1 MKARIKF
8 RKNGVMKFIGHLD
21 IMRYFQKAI
30 RRAEIPIAF
39 TSGYSPHMI
48 MSFANPLGV
57 GLTSDGEYFDIEL
70 TESITSKEAVRRL
83 NEQMVDGME
92 IVSFV
97 QIPDDKKS
105 KGMSI
110 VAGADYLS
118 SVKNGSLPEDLA
130 EKLEAF
136 YAQNEICVVKKTK
149 KSEKE
154 VDIRPMIYK
163 LECRDGKIYMR
174 VAAGSVQN
182 LKPELVTEAFVRY
195 LGMDAEE
202 VTFTHHRLETF
213 AESEDADGK
222 ILKEGV
228 DYEVFLDDN
237 VEIGEAWA
245 GVHGIGDYEGL
256 LSSTFYIVNPG
267 SQDPEPDPSPNP
279 RPGTD
284 SSKSILIGS
293 IKISGISNK
302 IAAGKK
308 IALKANISPANATN
322 KTLVWTSSNPKAA
335 TVNANGIVTMKKGS
349 GGKKVT
355 ITAKAADGSGKK
367 AVYTITGMKGVV
379 KKVTISGKKTVKAGK
394 SIKLKAKVKATKKAN
409 TRLFWK
415 SSNQKFATVKNG
427 KVKAKKNAKGKKVK
441 ITAMATDGSGK
452 KKSVTIKIR

>member
-70 TESITSKEAVRRL
+70 TESIASKEAVRRL

-195 LGMDAEE
+195 LGMYAEE

-213 AESEDADGK
+213 AESENTESK
-222 ILKEGV
+222 MILVPLNALGT
-228 DYEVFLDDN
+228 
-237 VEIGEAWA
+237 EI
-245 GVHGIGDYEGL
+245 V
-256 LSSTFYIVNPG
+256 
-267 SQDPEPDPSPNP
+267 
-279 RPGTD
+279 
-284 SSKSILIGS
+284 
-293 IKISGISNK
+293 
-302 IAAGKK
+302 
-308 IALKANISPANATN
+308 
-322 KTLVWTSSNPKAA
+322 
-335 TVNANGIVTMKKGS
+335 
-349 GGKKVT
+349 
-355 ITAKAADGSGKK
+355 
-367 AVYTITGMKGVV
+367 
-379 KKVTISGKKTVKAGK
+379 
-394 SIKLKAKVKATKKAN
+394 
-409 TRLFWK
+409 
-415 SSNQKFATVKNG
+415 
-427 KVKAKKNAKGKKVK
+427 
-441 ITAMATDGSGK
+441 
-452 KKSVTIKIR
+452 

>member
-1 MKARIKF
+1 
-8 RKNGVMKFIGHLD
+8 MKFIGHLD

-70 TESITSKEAVRRL
+70 TESIASKEAVRRL

-118 SVKNGSLPEDLA
+118 SVKNGSLPEDLT

-213 AESEDADGK
+213 AESENTESK
-222 ILKEGV
+222 MILVPLNALGT
-228 DYEVFLDDN
+228 
-237 VEIGEAWA
+237 EI
-245 GVHGIGDYEGL
+245 V
-256 LSSTFYIVNPG
+256 
-267 SQDPEPDPSPNP
+267 
-279 RPGTD
+279 
-284 SSKSILIGS
+284 
-293 IKISGISNK
+293 
-302 IAAGKK
+302 
-308 IALKANISPANATN
+308 
-322 KTLVWTSSNPKAA
+322 
-335 TVNANGIVTMKKGS
+335 
-349 GGKKVT
+349 
-355 ITAKAADGSGKK
+355 
-367 AVYTITGMKGVV
+367 
-379 KKVTISGKKTVKAGK
+379 
-394 SIKLKAKVKATKKAN
+394 
-409 TRLFWK
+409 
-415 SSNQKFATVKNG
+415 
-427 KVKAKKNAKGKKVK
+427 
-441 ITAMATDGSGK
+441 
-452 KKSVTIKIR
+452 

>member
-70 TESITSKEAVRRL
+70 TESIASKEAVRRL

-154 VDIRPMIYK
+154 VDIRQMIYK

-195 LGMDAEE
+195 LGIDAEE

-213 AESEDADGK
+213 AESENTESK
-222 ILKEGV
+222 MILVPLNALGT
-228 DYEVFLDDN
+228 
-237 VEIGEAWA
+237 EI
-245 GVHGIGDYEGL
+245 V
-256 LSSTFYIVNPG
+256 
-267 SQDPEPDPSPNP
+267 
-279 RPGTD
+279 
-284 SSKSILIGS
+284 
-293 IKISGISNK
+293 
-302 IAAGKK
+302 
-308 IALKANISPANATN
+308 
-322 KTLVWTSSNPKAA
+322 
-335 TVNANGIVTMKKGS
+335 
-349 GGKKVT
+349 
-355 ITAKAADGSGKK
+355 
-367 AVYTITGMKGVV
+367 
-379 KKVTISGKKTVKAGK
+379 
-394 SIKLKAKVKATKKAN
+394 
-409 TRLFWK
+409 
-415 SSNQKFATVKNG
+415 
-427 KVKAKKNAKGKKVK
+427 
-441 ITAMATDGSGK
+441 
-452 KKSVTIKIR
+452 

>member
-1 MKARIKF
+1 
-8 RKNGVMKFIGHLD
+8 MKFIGHLD

-70 TESITSKEAVRRL
+70 TESIASKEAVRRL

-222 ILKEGV
+222 IVLV
-228 DYEVFLDDN
+228 PLDALGT
-237 VEIGEAWA
+237 EI
-245 GVHGIGDYEGL
+245 V
-256 LSSTFYIVNPG
+256 
-267 SQDPEPDPSPNP
+267 
-279 RPGTD
+279 
-284 SSKSILIGS
+284 
-293 IKISGISNK
+293 
-302 IAAGKK
+302 
-308 IALKANISPANATN
+308 
-322 KTLVWTSSNPKAA
+322 
-335 TVNANGIVTMKKGS
+335 
-349 GGKKVT
+349 
-355 ITAKAADGSGKK
+355 
-367 AVYTITGMKGVV
+367 
-379 KKVTISGKKTVKAGK
+379 
-394 SIKLKAKVKATKKAN
+394 
-409 TRLFWK
+409 
-415 SSNQKFATVKNG
+415 
-427 KVKAKKNAKGKKVK
+427 
-441 ITAMATDGSGK
+441 
-452 KKSVTIKIR
+452 

>member
-70 TESITSKEAVRRL
+70 TESIASKEAVRRL

-136 YAQNEICVVKKTK
+136 YAQDEICVVKKTK

-163 LECRDGKIYMR
+163 LECRNGGIYMR

-195 LGMDAEE
+195 LGMEADA

-222 ILKEGV
+222 TVLV
-228 DYEVFLDDN
+228 PLDALGT
-237 VEIGEAWA
+237 EI
-245 GVHGIGDYEGL
+245 V
-256 LSSTFYIVNPG
+256 
-267 SQDPEPDPSPNP
+267 
-279 RPGTD
+279 
-284 SSKSILIGS
+284 
-293 IKISGISNK
+293 
-302 IAAGKK
+302 
-308 IALKANISPANATN
+308 
-322 KTLVWTSSNPKAA
+322 
-335 TVNANGIVTMKKGS
+335 
-349 GGKKVT
+349 
-355 ITAKAADGSGKK
+355 
-367 AVYTITGMKGVV
+367 
-379 KKVTISGKKTVKAGK
+379 
-394 SIKLKAKVKATKKAN
+394 
-409 TRLFWK
+409 
-415 SSNQKFATVKNG
+415 
-427 KVKAKKNAKGKKVK
+427 
-441 ITAMATDGSGK
+441 
-452 KKSVTIKIR
+452 

>member
-1 MKARIKF
+1 
-8 RKNGVMKFIGHLD
+8 MKFIGHLD

-70 TESITSKEAVRRL
+70 TESIASKEAVRRL

-118 SVKNGSLPEDLA
+118 SVKSGSLPENLA

-136 YAQNEICVVKKTK
+136 YAQDEICVVKKTK

-163 LECRDGKIYMR
+163 LECRNGGIYMR

-195 LGMDAEE
+195 LGMEADA

-222 ILKEGV
+222 TVLV
-228 DYEVFLDDN
+228 PLDALGT
-237 VEIGEAWA
+237 EI
-245 GVHGIGDYEGL
+245 V
-256 LSSTFYIVNPG
+256 
-267 SQDPEPDPSPNP
+267 
-279 RPGTD
+279 
-284 SSKSILIGS
+284 
-293 IKISGISNK
+293 
-302 IAAGKK
+302 
-308 IALKANISPANATN
+308 
-322 KTLVWTSSNPKAA
+322 
-335 TVNANGIVTMKKGS
+335 
-349 GGKKVT
+349 
-355 ITAKAADGSGKK
+355 
-367 AVYTITGMKGVV
+367 
-379 KKVTISGKKTVKAGK
+379 
-394 SIKLKAKVKATKKAN
+394 
-409 TRLFWK
+409 
-415 SSNQKFATVKNG
+415 
-427 KVKAKKNAKGKKVK
+427 
-441 ITAMATDGSGK
+441 
-452 KKSVTIKIR
+452 

>member
-39 TSGYSPHMI
+39 TIGYSPHMI

-70 TESITSKEAVRRL
+70 TESIASKEAVRRL

-195 LGMDAEE
+195 LGMDAEK

-213 AESEDADGK
+213 AKSENTEGQMILVPLDALGT
-222 ILKEGV
+222 
-228 DYEVFLDDN
+228 
-237 VEIGEAWA
+237 EI
-245 GVHGIGDYEGL
+245 V
-256 LSSTFYIVNPG
+256 
-267 SQDPEPDPSPNP
+267 
-279 RPGTD
+279 
-284 SSKSILIGS
+284 
-293 IKISGISNK
+293 
-302 IAAGKK
+302 
-308 IALKANISPANATN
+308 
-322 KTLVWTSSNPKAA
+322 
-335 TVNANGIVTMKKGS
+335 
-349 GGKKVT
+349 
-355 ITAKAADGSGKK
+355 
-367 AVYTITGMKGVV
+367 
-379 KKVTISGKKTVKAGK
+379 
-394 SIKLKAKVKATKKAN
+394 
-409 TRLFWK
+409 
-415 SSNQKFATVKNG
+415 
-427 KVKAKKNAKGKKVK
+427 
-441 ITAMATDGSGK
+441 
-452 KKSVTIKIR
+452 

>member
-1 MKARIKF
+1 
-8 RKNGVMKFIGHLD
+8 MKFIGHLD

-70 TESITSKEAVRRL
+70 TESIASKEAVRRL

-213 AESEDADGK
+213 TESEDTEGK
-222 ILKEGV
+222 MILV
-228 DYEVFLDDN
+228 PLDALGT
-237 VEIGEAWA
+237 EI
-245 GVHGIGDYEGL
+245 V
-256 LSSTFYIVNPG
+256 
-267 SQDPEPDPSPNP
+267 
-279 RPGTD
+279 
-284 SSKSILIGS
+284 
-293 IKISGISNK
+293 
-302 IAAGKK
+302 
-308 IALKANISPANATN
+308 
-322 KTLVWTSSNPKAA
+322 
-335 TVNANGIVTMKKGS
+335 
-349 GGKKVT
+349 
-355 ITAKAADGSGKK
+355 
-367 AVYTITGMKGVV
+367 
-379 KKVTISGKKTVKAGK
+379 
-394 SIKLKAKVKATKKAN
+394 
-409 TRLFWK
+409 
-415 SSNQKFATVKNG
+415 
-427 KVKAKKNAKGKKVK
+427 
-441 ITAMATDGSGK
+441 
-452 KKSVTIKIR
+452 

>member
-1 MKARIKF
+1 
-8 RKNGVMKFIGHLD
+8 MKFIGHLD

-70 TESITSKEAVRRL
+70 TESIASKEAVRRL

-118 SVKNGSLPEDLA
+118 SVKNGNLPEDLA

-136 YAQNEICVVKKTK
+136 YAQDEICVVKKTK

-163 LECRDGKIYMR
+163 LECRNGGIYMR
-174 VAAGSVQN
+174 VAGSVQN

-195 LGMDAEE
+195 LGMEADA

-222 ILKEGV
+222 TVLV
-228 DYEVFLDDN
+228 PLDALGT
-237 VEIGEAWA
+237 EI
-245 GVHGIGDYEGL
+245 V
-256 LSSTFYIVNPG
+256 
-267 SQDPEPDPSPNP
+267 
-279 RPGTD
+279 
-284 SSKSILIGS
+284 
-293 IKISGISNK
+293 
-302 IAAGKK
+302 
-308 IALKANISPANATN
+308 
-322 KTLVWTSSNPKAA
+322 
-335 TVNANGIVTMKKGS
+335 
-349 GGKKVT
+349 
-355 ITAKAADGSGKK
+355 
-367 AVYTITGMKGVV
+367 
-379 KKVTISGKKTVKAGK
+379 
-394 SIKLKAKVKATKKAN
+394 
-409 TRLFWK
+409 
-415 SSNQKFATVKNG
+415 
-427 KVKAKKNAKGKKVK
+427 
-441 ITAMATDGSGK
+441 
-452 KKSVTIKIR
+452 

>member
-1 MKARIKF
+1 
-8 RKNGVMKFIGHLD
+8 MKFIGHLD

-70 TESITSKEAVRRL
+70 TESIASKEAVRRL

-213 AESEDADGK
+213 AESENTECQMILVPLDALGT
-222 ILKEGV
+222 
-228 DYEVFLDDN
+228 
-237 VEIGEAWA
+237 EI
-245 GVHGIGDYEGL
+245 V
-256 LSSTFYIVNPG
+256 
-267 SQDPEPDPSPNP
+267 
-279 RPGTD
+279 
-284 SSKSILIGS
+284 
-293 IKISGISNK
+293 
-302 IAAGKK
+302 
-308 IALKANISPANATN
+308 
-322 KTLVWTSSNPKAA
+322 
-335 TVNANGIVTMKKGS
+335 
-349 GGKKVT
+349 
-355 ITAKAADGSGKK
+355 
-367 AVYTITGMKGVV
+367 
-379 KKVTISGKKTVKAGK
+379 
-394 SIKLKAKVKATKKAN
+394 
-409 TRLFWK
+409 
-415 SSNQKFATVKNG
+415 
-427 KVKAKKNAKGKKVK
+427 
-441 ITAMATDGSGK
+441 
-452 KKSVTIKIR
+452 

>member
-1 MKARIKF
+1 
-8 RKNGVMKFIGHLD
+8 MKFIGHLD

-70 TESITSKEAVRRL
+70 TESIASKEAVRRL

-163 LECRDGKIYMR
+163 LECRNGGIYMR

-213 AESEDADGK
+213 AESEDAEGK
-222 ILKEGV
+222 MILV
-228 DYEVFLDDN
+228 PLDALGT
-237 VEIGEAWA
+237 EI
-245 GVHGIGDYEGL
+245 
-256 LSSTFYIVNPG
+256 
-267 SQDPEPDPSPNP
+267 
-279 RPGTD
+279 
-284 SSKSILIGS
+284 
-293 IKISGISNK
+293 
-302 IAAGKK
+302 
-308 IALKANISPANATN
+308 
-322 KTLVWTSSNPKAA
+322 
-335 TVNANGIVTMKKGS
+335 M
-349 GGKKVT
+349 
-355 ITAKAADGSGKK
+355 
-367 AVYTITGMKGVV
+367 
-379 KKVTISGKKTVKAGK
+379 
-394 SIKLKAKVKATKKAN
+394 
-409 TRLFWK
+409 
-415 SSNQKFATVKNG
+415 
-427 KVKAKKNAKGKKVK
+427 
-441 ITAMATDGSGK
+441 
-452 KKSVTIKIR
+452 

>member
-70 TESITSKEAVRRL
+70 TEPIASREAVKRL

-163 LECRDGKIYMR
+163 LECRNGGIYMR

-182 LKPELVTEAFVRY
+182 LKPELVTEAFARY
-195 LGMDAEE
+195 LGMDDEE
-202 VTFTHHRLETF
+202 VAFTHHRLETF

-222 ILKEGV
+222 TVLV
-228 DYEVFLDDN
+228 PLDALGT
-237 VEIGEAWA
+237 EI
-245 GVHGIGDYEGL
+245 V
-256 LSSTFYIVNPG
+256 
-267 SQDPEPDPSPNP
+267 
-279 RPGTD
+279 
-284 SSKSILIGS
+284 
-293 IKISGISNK
+293 
-302 IAAGKK
+302 
-308 IALKANISPANATN
+308 
-322 KTLVWTSSNPKAA
+322 
-335 TVNANGIVTMKKGS
+335 
-349 GGKKVT
+349 
-355 ITAKAADGSGKK
+355 
-367 AVYTITGMKGVV
+367 
-379 KKVTISGKKTVKAGK
+379 
-394 SIKLKAKVKATKKAN
+394 
-409 TRLFWK
+409 
-415 SSNQKFATVKNG
+415 
-427 KVKAKKNAKGKKVK
+427 
-441 ITAMATDGSGK
+441 
-452 KKSVTIKIR
+452 

>member
-70 TESITSKEAVRRL
+70 TESIASKEAVRRL

-213 AESEDADGK
+213 AESEKHGGQDDSGSTGCAWNGDCIDGTK
-222 ILKEGV
+222 
-228 DYEVFLDDN
+228 
-237 VEIGEAWA
+237 
-245 GVHGIGDYEGL
+245 
-256 LSSTFYIVNPG
+256 STPYGMHEPPG
-267 SQDPEPDPSPNP
+267 ACTF
-279 RPGTD
+279 RG
-284 SSKSILIGS
+284 
-293 IKISGISNK
+293 
-302 IAAGKK
+302 
-308 IALKANISPANATN
+308 
-322 KTLVWTSSNPKAA
+322 
-335 TVNANGIVTMKKGS
+335 
-349 GGKKVT
+349 
-355 ITAKAADGSGKK
+355 
-367 AVYTITGMKGVV
+367 
-379 KKVTISGKKTVKAGK
+379 
-394 SIKLKAKVKATKKAN
+394 
-409 TRLFWK
+409 
-415 SSNQKFATVKNG
+415 
-427 KVKAKKNAKGKKVK
+427 
-441 ITAMATDGSGK
+441 
-452 KKSVTIKIR
+452 

>member
-70 TESITSKEAVRRL
+70 TESIASKEAVRRL

-154 VDIRPMIYK
+154 VDIRTMIYK

-213 AESEDADGK
+213 AKSENTEGQMILVPLDALGT
-222 ILKEGV
+222 
-228 DYEVFLDDN
+228 
-237 VEIGEAWA
+237 EI
-245 GVHGIGDYEGL
+245 V
-256 LSSTFYIVNPG
+256 
-267 SQDPEPDPSPNP
+267 
-279 RPGTD
+279 
-284 SSKSILIGS
+284 
-293 IKISGISNK
+293 
-302 IAAGKK
+302 
-308 IALKANISPANATN
+308 
-322 KTLVWTSSNPKAA
+322 
-335 TVNANGIVTMKKGS
+335 
-349 GGKKVT
+349 
-355 ITAKAADGSGKK
+355 
-367 AVYTITGMKGVV
+367 
-379 KKVTISGKKTVKAGK
+379 
-394 SIKLKAKVKATKKAN
+394 
-409 TRLFWK
+409 
-415 SSNQKFATVKNG
+415 
-427 KVKAKKNAKGKKVK
+427 
-441 ITAMATDGSGK
+441 
-452 KKSVTIKIR
+452 

>member
-1 MKARIKF
+1 
-8 RKNGVMKFIGHLD
+8 MKFIGHLD

-57 GLTSDGEYFDIEL
+57 GLTSDWEYFDIEL
-70 TESITSKEAVRRL
+70 TESIASKEAVRRL

-163 LECRDGKIYMR
+163 LECRNGGIYMR

-182 LKPELVTEAFVRY
+182 LTPELVTEAFVRY
-195 LGMDAEE
+195 LGMEADA

-222 ILKEGV
+222 TVLV
-228 DYEVFLDDN
+228 PLDALGT
-237 VEIGEAWA
+237 EI
-245 GVHGIGDYEGL
+245 V
-256 LSSTFYIVNPG
+256 
-267 SQDPEPDPSPNP
+267 
-279 RPGTD
+279 
-284 SSKSILIGS
+284 
-293 IKISGISNK
+293 
-302 IAAGKK
+302 
-308 IALKANISPANATN
+308 
-322 KTLVWTSSNPKAA
+322 
-335 TVNANGIVTMKKGS
+335 
-349 GGKKVT
+349 
-355 ITAKAADGSGKK
+355 
-367 AVYTITGMKGVV
+367 
-379 KKVTISGKKTVKAGK
+379 
-394 SIKLKAKVKATKKAN
+394 
-409 TRLFWK
+409 
-415 SSNQKFATVKNG
+415 
-427 KVKAKKNAKGKKVK
+427 
-441 ITAMATDGSGK
+441 
-452 KKSVTIKIR
+452 

>member
-70 TESITSKEAVRRL
+70 TESIASKEAVRRL

-174 VAAGSVQN
+174 VAAGSAQN

-195 LGMDAEE
+195 LGIDAEE

-213 AESEDADGK
+213 AESEGTEGKMILVPLDALGT
-222 ILKEGV
+222 
-228 DYEVFLDDN
+228 
-237 VEIGEAWA
+237 EI
-245 GVHGIGDYEGL
+245 V
-256 LSSTFYIVNPG
+256 
-267 SQDPEPDPSPNP
+267 
-279 RPGTD
+279 
-284 SSKSILIGS
+284 
-293 IKISGISNK
+293 
-302 IAAGKK
+302 
-308 IALKANISPANATN
+308 
-322 KTLVWTSSNPKAA
+322 
-335 TVNANGIVTMKKGS
+335 
-349 GGKKVT
+349 
-355 ITAKAADGSGKK
+355 
-367 AVYTITGMKGVV
+367 
-379 KKVTISGKKTVKAGK
+379 
-394 SIKLKAKVKATKKAN
+394 
-409 TRLFWK
+409 
-415 SSNQKFATVKNG
+415 
-427 KVKAKKNAKGKKVK
+427 
-441 ITAMATDGSGK
+441 
-452 KKSVTIKIR
+452 

>member
-1 MKARIKF
+1 
-8 RKNGVMKFIGHLD
+8 MKFIGHLD

-39 TSGYSPHMI
+39 TSGDSPHMI

-70 TESITSKEAVRRL
+70 TEPIASREAVKRL

-163 LECRDGKIYMR
+163 LECRNGGIYMR

-182 LKPELVTEAFVRY
+182 LKPELVTEAFARY
-195 LGMDAEE
+195 LGMDDEE
-202 VTFTHHRLETF
+202 VAFTHHRLETF

-222 ILKEGV
+222 TVLV
-228 DYEVFLDDN
+228 PLDALGT
-237 VEIGEAWA
+237 EI
-245 GVHGIGDYEGL
+245 V
-256 LSSTFYIVNPG
+256 
-267 SQDPEPDPSPNP
+267 
-279 RPGTD
+279 
-284 SSKSILIGS
+284 
-293 IKISGISNK
+293 
-302 IAAGKK
+302 
-308 IALKANISPANATN
+308 
-322 KTLVWTSSNPKAA
+322 
-335 TVNANGIVTMKKGS
+335 
-349 GGKKVT
+349 
-355 ITAKAADGSGKK
+355 
-367 AVYTITGMKGVV
+367 
-379 KKVTISGKKTVKAGK
+379 
-394 SIKLKAKVKATKKAN
+394 
-409 TRLFWK
+409 
-415 SSNQKFATVKNG
+415 
-427 KVKAKKNAKGKKVK
+427 
-441 ITAMATDGSGK
+441 
-452 KKSVTIKIR
+452 

>member
-8 RKNGVMKFIGHLD
+8 RKNRVMKFIGHLD

-70 TESITSKEAVRRL
+70 TEPIASREAVKRL

-163 LECRDGKIYMR
+163 LECRNGGIYMR

-182 LKPELVTEAFVRY
+182 LKPELVTEAFARY
-195 LGMDAEE
+195 LGMDDEE
-202 VTFTHHRLETF
+202 VAFTHHRLETF

-222 ILKEGV
+222 TVLV
-228 DYEVFLDDN
+228 PLDALGT
-237 VEIGEAWA
+237 EI
-245 GVHGIGDYEGL
+245 V
-256 LSSTFYIVNPG
+256 
-267 SQDPEPDPSPNP
+267 
-279 RPGTD
+279 
-284 SSKSILIGS
+284 
-293 IKISGISNK
+293 
-302 IAAGKK
+302 
-308 IALKANISPANATN
+308 
-322 KTLVWTSSNPKAA
+322 
-335 TVNANGIVTMKKGS
+335 
-349 GGKKVT
+349 
-355 ITAKAADGSGKK
+355 
-367 AVYTITGMKGVV
+367 
-379 KKVTISGKKTVKAGK
+379 
-394 SIKLKAKVKATKKAN
+394 
-409 TRLFWK
+409 
-415 SSNQKFATVKNG
+415 
-427 KVKAKKNAKGKKVK
+427 
-441 ITAMATDGSGK
+441 
-452 KKSVTIKIR
+452 

>member
-70 TESITSKEAVRRL
+70 TESIASKEAVRRL

-213 AESEDADGK
+213 AESENTEDQMILVPLDALGT
-222 ILKEGV
+222 
-228 DYEVFLDDN
+228 
-237 VEIGEAWA
+237 EI
-245 GVHGIGDYEGL
+245 V
-256 LSSTFYIVNPG
+256 
-267 SQDPEPDPSPNP
+267 
-279 RPGTD
+279 
-284 SSKSILIGS
+284 
-293 IKISGISNK
+293 
-302 IAAGKK
+302 
-308 IALKANISPANATN
+308 
-322 KTLVWTSSNPKAA
+322 
-335 TVNANGIVTMKKGS
+335 
-349 GGKKVT
+349 
-355 ITAKAADGSGKK
+355 
-367 AVYTITGMKGVV
+367 
-379 KKVTISGKKTVKAGK
+379 
-394 SIKLKAKVKATKKAN
+394 
-409 TRLFWK
+409 
-415 SSNQKFATVKNG
+415 
-427 KVKAKKNAKGKKVK
+427 
-441 ITAMATDGSGK
+441 
-452 KKSVTIKIR
+452 

>member
-1 MKARIKF
+1 
-8 RKNGVMKFIGHLD
+8 MKFIGHLD

-70 TESITSKEAVRRL
+70 TESIASKEAVRRL

-163 LECRDGKIYMR
+163 LECRNGGIYMR

-195 LGMDAEE
+195 LGMEADA
-202 VTFTHHRLETF
+202 VNFTHHRLETF

-222 ILKEGV
+222 TVLV
-228 DYEVFLDDN
+228 PLDALGT
-237 VEIGEAWA
+237 EI
-245 GVHGIGDYEGL
+245 V
-256 LSSTFYIVNPG
+256 
-267 SQDPEPDPSPNP
+267 
-279 RPGTD
+279 
-284 SSKSILIGS
+284 
-293 IKISGISNK
+293 
-302 IAAGKK
+302 
-308 IALKANISPANATN
+308 
-322 KTLVWTSSNPKAA
+322 
-335 TVNANGIVTMKKGS
+335 
-349 GGKKVT
+349 
-355 ITAKAADGSGKK
+355 
-367 AVYTITGMKGVV
+367 
-379 KKVTISGKKTVKAGK
+379 
-394 SIKLKAKVKATKKAN
+394 
-409 TRLFWK
+409 
-415 SSNQKFATVKNG
+415 
-427 KVKAKKNAKGKKVK
+427 
-441 ITAMATDGSGK
+441 
-452 KKSVTIKIR
+452 

>member
-70 TESITSKEAVRRL
+70 TESIASKEAVRRL

-136 YAQNEICVVKKTK
+136 YAKNEICVVKKK
-149 KSEKE
+149 KKNEKE

-213 AESEDADGK
+213 AKSENTEGQMILVPLDALGT
-222 ILKEGV
+222 
-228 DYEVFLDDN
+228 
-237 VEIGEAWA
+237 EI
-245 GVHGIGDYEGL
+245 V
-256 LSSTFYIVNPG
+256 
-267 SQDPEPDPSPNP
+267 
-279 RPGTD
+279 
-284 SSKSILIGS
+284 
-293 IKISGISNK
+293 
-302 IAAGKK
+302 
-308 IALKANISPANATN
+308 
-322 KTLVWTSSNPKAA
+322 
-335 TVNANGIVTMKKGS
+335 
-349 GGKKVT
+349 
-355 ITAKAADGSGKK
+355 
-367 AVYTITGMKGVV
+367 
-379 KKVTISGKKTVKAGK
+379 
-394 SIKLKAKVKATKKAN
+394 
-409 TRLFWK
+409 
-415 SSNQKFATVKNG
+415 
-427 KVKAKKNAKGKKVK
+427 
-441 ITAMATDGSGK
+441 
-452 KKSVTIKIR
+452 

>member
-1 MKARIKF
+1 
-8 RKNGVMKFIGHLD
+8 MKFIGHLD

-70 TESITSKEAVRRL
+70 TESIASKEAVRRL

-118 SVKNGSLPEDLA
+118 SVKNGSLPEDLT

-213 AESEDADGK
+213 AKSENTEGQMILVPLDALGT
-222 ILKEGV
+222 
-228 DYEVFLDDN
+228 
-237 VEIGEAWA
+237 EI
-245 GVHGIGDYEGL
+245 V
-256 LSSTFYIVNPG
+256 
-267 SQDPEPDPSPNP
+267 
-279 RPGTD
+279 
-284 SSKSILIGS
+284 
-293 IKISGISNK
+293 
-302 IAAGKK
+302 
-308 IALKANISPANATN
+308 
-322 KTLVWTSSNPKAA
+322 
-335 TVNANGIVTMKKGS
+335 
-349 GGKKVT
+349 
-355 ITAKAADGSGKK
+355 
-367 AVYTITGMKGVV
+367 
-379 KKVTISGKKTVKAGK
+379 
-394 SIKLKAKVKATKKAN
+394 
-409 TRLFWK
+409 
-415 SSNQKFATVKNG
+415 
-427 KVKAKKNAKGKKVK
+427 
-441 ITAMATDGSGK
+441 
-452 KKSVTIKIR
+452 

>member
-1 MKARIKF
+1 
-8 RKNGVMKFIGHLD
+8 MKFIGHLD

-70 TESITSKEAVRRL
+70 TESIASKEAVRRL

-118 SVKNGSLPEDLA
+118 SVKNGSLPENLA

-163 LECRDGKIYMR
+163 LECRNRGIYMR

-195 LGMDAEE
+195 LGMEADA

-222 ILKEGV
+222 IVLV
-228 DYEVFLDDN
+228 PLDALGM
-237 VEIGEAWA
+237 EI
-245 GVHGIGDYEGL
+245 
-256 LSSTFYIVNPG
+256 
-267 SQDPEPDPSPNP
+267 
-279 RPGTD
+279 
-284 SSKSILIGS
+284 
-293 IKISGISNK
+293 
-302 IAAGKK
+302 
-308 IALKANISPANATN
+308 
-322 KTLVWTSSNPKAA
+322 
-335 TVNANGIVTMKKGS
+335 M
-349 GGKKVT
+349 
-355 ITAKAADGSGKK
+355 
-367 AVYTITGMKGVV
+367 
-379 KKVTISGKKTVKAGK
+379 
-394 SIKLKAKVKATKKAN
+394 
-409 TRLFWK
+409 
-415 SSNQKFATVKNG
+415 
-427 KVKAKKNAKGKKVK
+427 
-441 ITAMATDGSGK
+441 
-452 KKSVTIKIR
+452 

>member
-70 TESITSKEAVRRL
+70 TESIASKEAVRRL
-83 NEQMVDGME
+83 NEQMVDGIE

-118 SVKNGSLPEDLA
+118 SVKNGSLPENLA

-163 LECRDGKIYMR
+163 LECRNRGIYMR

-195 LGMDAEE
+195 LGMEADA
-202 VTFTHHRLETF
+202 VNFTHHRLETF

-222 ILKEGV
+222 TVLV
-228 DYEVFLDDN
+228 PLDALGT
-237 VEIGEAWA
+237 EI
-245 GVHGIGDYEGL
+245 V
-256 LSSTFYIVNPG
+256 
-267 SQDPEPDPSPNP
+267 
-279 RPGTD
+279 
-284 SSKSILIGS
+284 
-293 IKISGISNK
+293 
-302 IAAGKK
+302 
-308 IALKANISPANATN
+308 
-322 KTLVWTSSNPKAA
+322 
-335 TVNANGIVTMKKGS
+335 
-349 GGKKVT
+349 
-355 ITAKAADGSGKK
+355 
-367 AVYTITGMKGVV
+367 
-379 KKVTISGKKTVKAGK
+379 
-394 SIKLKAKVKATKKAN
+394 
-409 TRLFWK
+409 
-415 SSNQKFATVKNG
+415 
-427 KVKAKKNAKGKKVK
+427 
-441 ITAMATDGSGK
+441 
-452 KKSVTIKIR
+452 

>member
-70 TESITSKEAVRRL
+70 TESIASKEAVRRL

-118 SVKNGSLPEDLA
+118 SVKNGSLPENLA

-163 LECRDGKIYMR
+163 LECRNGGIYMR

-213 AESEDADGK
+213 AESEDAEGK
-222 ILKEGV
+222 MILV
-228 DYEVFLDDN
+228 PLDALGT
-237 VEIGEAWA
+237 EI
-245 GVHGIGDYEGL
+245 
-256 LSSTFYIVNPG
+256 
-267 SQDPEPDPSPNP
+267 
-279 RPGTD
+279 
-284 SSKSILIGS
+284 
-293 IKISGISNK
+293 
-302 IAAGKK
+302 
-308 IALKANISPANATN
+308 
-322 KTLVWTSSNPKAA
+322 
-335 TVNANGIVTMKKGS
+335 M
-349 GGKKVT
+349 
-355 ITAKAADGSGKK
+355 
-367 AVYTITGMKGVV
+367 
-379 KKVTISGKKTVKAGK
+379 
-394 SIKLKAKVKATKKAN
+394 
-409 TRLFWK
+409 
-415 SSNQKFATVKNG
+415 
-427 KVKAKKNAKGKKVK
+427 
-441 ITAMATDGSGK
+441 
-452 KKSVTIKIR
+452 